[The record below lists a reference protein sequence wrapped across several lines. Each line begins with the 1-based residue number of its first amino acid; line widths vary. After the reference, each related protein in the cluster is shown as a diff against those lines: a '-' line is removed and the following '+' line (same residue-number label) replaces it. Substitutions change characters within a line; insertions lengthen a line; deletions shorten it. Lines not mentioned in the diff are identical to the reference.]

1 MLQMPNGEITLQER
15 PNVEKNSK
23 APVIRLADGFTIDD
37 SVLEKPTLLIGQV
50 SSGKSYL
57 LRNAIMPQIF
67 SNMRAQDAAVIFAAK
82 REMID
87 GFYHPE
93 NEDILLEYNACK
105 PECIWNIFAEM
116 EASNDPEKT
125 E

>member
-50 SSGKSYL
+50 
-57 LRNAIMPQIF
+57 
-67 SNMRAQDAAVIFAAK
+67 
-82 REMID
+82 
-87 GFYHPE
+87 
-93 NEDILLEYNACK
+93 
-105 PECIWNIFAEM
+105 
-116 EASNDPEKT
+116 
-125 E
+125 

>member
-15 PNVEKNSK
+15 PSVEKNRK

-57 LRNAIMPQIF
+57 LRNEIMPRIF
-67 SNMRAQDAAVIFAAK
+67 DSMRVQELK
-82 REMID
+82 ER
-87 GFYHPE
+87 
-93 NEDILLEYNACK
+93 
-105 PECIWNIFAEM
+105 
-116 EASNDPEKT
+116 
-125 E
+125 